1 MFSKTMTRVIA
12 AMVAMSMLAGCAEF
26 DRRGG
31 VVAEIEDNILFVAHT
46 KSHRLFRS
54 YLLAGVLV
62 AAARQGGHNEADKKA
77 ISANLASVLDVALEA
92 YNCLYPDPKS
102 KIVLVGLASPT
113 EDVKKIGT
121 AEAVLFRAP
130 AICQFFDEK
139 MARLDYALFRLALS
153 SLFNPQS
160 NTYLADIRDKLMGKI
175 PVLSSTAK
183 AAIYTNKALNETTT
197 IVDDLLNLTFA
208 SAGPVV
214 TLLPLY
220 RDSLE
225 INMWLIID
233 NLTRF
238 CSTGQA
244 IEPQIVNGRYVASYG
259 LDSNENACAT
269 LGYALRI
276 MNNGNGYL
284 PEWREFVRTMNY
296 ATRDFDAYTAHFFL
310 VTKLIWRSCTS
321 FLSTAELC
329 ADVLTKNGIAYS
341 AANFIQGEGGRI
353 YSAKVRSPTQLAR
366 QPGPSTPID
375 GAPPRATAAPAAV
388 EPPSTGSINQP
399 KPSAAP
405 AAPPAR

>member
-1 MFSKTMTRVIA
+1 MFSKTMMRVIA
-12 AMVAMSMLAGCAEF
+12 AVVAMSMLAGCAEF

-31 VVAEIEDNILFVAHT
+31 IVAEIQDNVLFVAHT

-54 YLLAGVLV
+54 YLLAGVLL
-62 AAARQGGHNEADKKA
+62 AAARQGGHNEADKNA
-77 ISANLASVLDVALEA
+77 ISANLASVLEVALEA

-102 KIVLVGLASPT
+102 KIVVVGLASPT

-121 AEAVLFRAP
+121 AEAILFKAP

-160 NTYLADIRDKLMGKI
+160 NTYLADIRDKLVGKI
-175 PVLSSTAK
+175 PVLSSSAK
-183 AAIYTNKALNETTT
+183 AAIYANKAINETTT
-197 IVDDLLNLTFA
+197 IVDDLLNLSFA
-208 SAGPVV
+208 SAGPLV

-238 CSTGQA
+238 CGGQPV
-244 IEPQIVNGRYVASYG
+244 EPQFIDGKYVVSYA
-259 LDSNENACAT
+259 LDGNVCAT
-269 LGYALRI
+269 LGYALKI

-296 ATRDFDAYTAHFFL
+296 ATRDFDAYSAHFFL
-310 VTKLIWRSCTS
+310 VTKLMWRSCTS
-321 FLSTAELC
+321 FLSTAEKCGEMLS
-329 ADVLTKNGIAYS
+329 KNGLVYNAS
-341 AANFIQGEGGRI
+341 NFIQGEGGRI

-366 QPGPSTPID
+366 QPGPSAPAD
-375 GAPPRATAAPAAV
+375 GGPPRATAAPSAV

-405 AAPPAR
+405 VAPATR